1 MGLQSLVERIEKIMG
16 MDLQGMLFCTFLG
29 VCMKLTF
36 KMMHKYKITKHVR

>member
-1 MGLQSLVERIEKIMG
+1 MGLYRLVEKFEKAMG

-29 VCMKLTF
+29 VVMKLTF